1 MTHRQESR
9 YLEPAYRIEA
19 RCHLLVDR
27 LIVTEPFVWARVGR
41 LLIETDRVEAAT
53 SGISAP
59 TSATRGC
66 AHDNSFCQMTVYC
79 EATNPLVVK
88 SLPQLGNNRT
98 GTTNRDSAT
107 L

>member
-53 SGISAP
+53 
-59 TSATRGC
+59 
-66 AHDNSFCQMTVYC
+66 
-79 EATNPLVVK
+79 
-88 SLPQLGNNRT
+88 
-98 GTTNRDSAT
+98 
-107 L
+107 